1 MKSPSKQEPSQEV
14 PPEPKRRTSRQARWV
29 IIVVVACALLA
40 LFWPHKD
47 KPTETPG
54 GFLVDAAGRPQ
65 PLGQRLAPV
74 TLLHFWAT
82 WCAPCVEEIPRLRA
96 FTETLRDQPDFRLVL
111 VAVEDNP
118 EQAEAFVGNAAP
130 MLLFDPNWD
139 VANRYGTFQIPETY
153 LLVNGDVKK
162 KFVGST
168 DWSQPD
174 VRAEVT
180 KYLKLN
186 TSPTPASGAAGSP

>member
-1 MKSPSKQEPSQEV
+1 MSEASKKEAA
-14 PPEPKRRTSRQARWV
+14 PEAPRRGSRQGRW
-29 IIVVVACALLA
+29 IVAAVAVCALLA
-40 LFWPHKD
+40 LFWPHK
-47 KPTETPG
+47 KEPTETPG

-96 FTETLRDQPDFRLVL
+96 FTKTLHDDPEFRLVM

-118 EQAEAFVGNAAP
+118 QQAEAFVGDAAP
-130 MLLFDPNWD
+130 LLLFDPRWD
-139 VANRYGTFQIPETY
+139 VAHRYGTFQIPETY
-153 LLVNGDVKK
+153 LLVNGEVAK

-168 DWSQPD
+168 DWSRPEI
-174 VRAEVT
+174 RAEVT
-180 KYLKLN
+180 RHLQNAPAK
-186 TSPTPASGAAGSP
+186 PTIAGTAGAP